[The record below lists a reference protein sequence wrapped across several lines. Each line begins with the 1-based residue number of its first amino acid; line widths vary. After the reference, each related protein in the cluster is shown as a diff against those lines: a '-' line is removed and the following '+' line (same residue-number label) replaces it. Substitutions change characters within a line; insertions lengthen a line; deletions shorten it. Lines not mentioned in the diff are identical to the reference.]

1 MRGLASA
8 LAPLL
13 LLVMLAML
21 AGLLGYAVLKLVG
34 DVLPLAKIVSKI
46 TLVLLLLCVFPFKNI
61 WI

>member
-34 DVLPLAKIVSKI
+34 DVLP
-46 TLVLLLLCVFPFKNI
+46 
-61 WI
+61 